1 MRLPARNRGKAE
13 AFQRPALTFSP
24 RLIRSA
30 FLKAQV
36 LIGWECSMTG
46 AILLTGATGYVGGRL
61 LSLLQQDIRVRCL
74 TRRPDALRH
83 RVLDTAEVVQGDVL
97 DPDTLPAAFEGVET
111 AYYLVHSMGDNC
123 DFETQDRVAADNFAK
138 AANAAGVGRL
148 IYLGGLGN
156 PDEKLSKHLRSRQEV
171 GDVLRANHPQVI
183 EFRASIVIG
192 SGSLSFEM
200 IRALVERLPIMICPR
215 WVQVKAQPIAIEDLL
230 AYLLVAL
237 DLPSGQSQIYEIGGP
252 DQVSYGQIMHEYA
265 RQRGLTRWMIP
276 VPLLTP
282 YLSSLWLGLV
292 TPLYARVG
300 RKLVESLRNPTLISN
315 NLAESVFV
323 VRPRSVR
330 EAIARALV
338 NEDLELAETRWSD
351 ALSSAG
357 QPQSWGSER
366 FGSRL
371 VDSRTITVA
380 VPPAQAFAPI
390 RRIGG
395 RNGWYYGNWLWSLRG
410 FLDLLGGGV
419 GMRRGRRDP
428 ENLRVGDHLDFW
440 RVDTIEPNRRLRL
453 QAEMKLP
460 GRAWLEFEVTPCAT
474 GSTIRQ
480 TAIFDPLGLSGL
492 IYWYA
497 IYPLHQ
503 CVFAGMLRGIA
514 DSARQ
519 NLTRTANLQ
528 RPSPIRQFAWFSGL
542 LFVCFA
548 AAGIGAAV
556 TTTSVDTW
564 YQTLAKPSWSPP
576 DWLFGPVWIVLYFL
590 MATAAW
596 LVWRRDGWPAA
607 KGPLGWFGA
616 QLALNVGW
624 SVIFFGFQR
633 PGAAL
638 AEILLLWLTIAATT
652 SAFWNRSG
660 IAAGLMIPYLAW
672 TTFAAVLNAAIWRM
686 NS

>member
-1 MRLPARNRGKAE
+1 MAGL
-13 AFQRPALTFSP
+13 
-24 RLIRSA
+24 
-30 FLKAQV
+30 V
-36 LIGWECSMTG
+36 
-46 AILLTGATGYVGGRL
+46 LLTGATGYVGGRL
-61 LSLLQQDIRVRCL
+61 LSRLQQGNIRVRCL
-74 TRRPDALRH
+74 TRRPDALRD
-83 RVLDTAEVVQGDVL
+83 RVTGNTEVVQGDVL
-97 DPDTLPAAFEGVET
+97 DPTSLTTALEGVET
-111 AYYLVHSMGDNC
+111 AFYFVHSMGDNQ
-123 DFETQDRVAADNFAK
+123 DFESQDRIAAENFAT
-138 AANAAGVGRL
+138 AAAVAGVRRI
-148 IYLGGLGN
+148 IYLGGLGS
-156 PDEKLSKHLRSRQEV
+156 PDERLSKHLRSRQET
-171 GDVLRANHPQVI
+171 GNILRAGHAQVI

-230 AYLLVAL
+230 AYLLATL
-237 DLPSGQSQIYEIGGP
+237 DHPPSRSQIYEIGGP
-252 DQVSYGQIMHEYA
+252 DQVSYGQLMHEYA

-315 NLAESVFV
+315 NLAESVFGV
-323 VRPRSVR
+323 HPRSVR
-330 EAIARALV
+330 EAIDRALL

-357 QPQSWGSER
+357 QPKSWGGER

-380 VPPAQAFAPI
+380 VPPSQAFAPI

-395 RNGWYYGNWLWSLRG
+395 RTGWYYGDWLWSLRG
-410 FLDLLGGGV
+410 FLDLLVGGV

-428 ENLRVGDHLDFW
+428 ENLRVGDPLDFW
-440 RVDTIEPNRRLRL
+440 RVEAIEPNQRLRF

-460 GRAWLEFEVTPCAT
+460 GRAWLEFEVTPCAA

-492 IYWYA
+492 VYWYA
-497 IYPLHQ
+497 VYPLHQ

-514 DSARQ
+514 GNAAQAPRAT
-519 NLTRTANLQ
+519 NELQ
-528 RPSPIRQFAWFSGL
+528 RPTLMRQLAWLIGL
-542 LFVCFA
+542 LVICFA
-548 AAGIGAAV
+548 TAGIGGAA
-556 TTTSVDTW
+556 TATSVDTW
-564 YQTLAKPSWSPP
+564 YQSLAKPDWSPP
-576 DWLFGPVWIVLYFL
+576 DWIFGPVWTALYFM
-590 MATAAW
+590 MALAAW
-596 LVWRRDGWPAA
+596 LVWRQAGWPAA
-607 KGPLGWFGA
+607 KRPLGWFGV
-616 QLALNVGW
+616 QLALNAGW
-624 SVIFFGFQR
+624 SVIFFGLQR
-633 PGAAL
+633 PGAAF
-638 AEILLLWLTIAATT
+638 AEILLLWLAIAATT
-652 SAFWNRSG
+652 AAFWNRSPA
-660 IAAGLMIPYLAW
+660 AAGLMFPYLLW